1 MHASQLKD
9 IKISAFWRAP
19 PKLWF
24 VSLESEFAYKI
35 RLDEA
40 MYRVTVRH
48 LDEQAMLAVTD
59 VLEQSPITGKYE
71 ALKNALI
78 ERFFDSVE
86 K

>member
-1 MHASQLKD
+1 
-9 IKISAFWRAP
+9 
-19 PKLWF
+19 
-24 VSLESEFAYKI
+24 
-35 RLDEA
+35 

>member
-1 MHASQLKD
+1 M
-9 IKISAFWRAP
+9 
-19 PKLWF
+19 
-24 VSLESEFAYKI
+24 SLESEFAYKI